1 MSTALIVIDV
11 QESFRRLPEWQQVSN
26 VDIVADVQRLVDV
39 ARARG
44 HEVIWVLHTHPE
56 TAPAEPES
64 VDPFLPSNGLVRV
77 IDGLEPAAGELV
89 LTKTSRNAFTTTG
102 LVRHLT
108 ARRIDRLVICGIQTE
123 ECCET
128 TTRVAG
134 DMGYRVTLVTEATA
148 TFPIVRPDTGEV
160 LDTDAVIART
170 EFVLA
175 GRFARIATIDDAF
188 AADDAPVA
196 NG

>member
-1 MSTALIVIDV
+1 MSRALIVIDV
-11 QESFRRLPEWQQVSN
+11 QESFRRLPEWRQVSN
-26 VDIVADVQRLVDV
+26 PDIVADVQRLVDG

-56 TAPAEPES
+56 TAPAEPGS
-64 VDPFLPSNGLVRV
+64 VDPFLPSNGFVRL

-89 LTKTSRNAFTTTG
+89 LYKTSRNAFTTTG
-102 LVRHLT
+102 LARHLT
-108 ARRIDRLVICGIQTE
+108 AQGIEQLVICGIQTE

-134 DMGYRVTLVTEATA
+134 DMGYRVTFVSEATA
-148 TFPIVRPDTGEV
+148 TFPIVRPDTGAV
-160 LDTDAVIART
+160 LGTDAVIART

-188 AADDAPVA
+188 ADGEAPVS
-196 NG
+196 G